1 MKKIL
6 LPLLLII
13 FTLFHVQAKT
23 LKIAANPINVAAILT
38 ELPDSAALASTC
50 EYYGYIRQSPQDGYT
65 VYKHPN
71 GSVIRYSFNEA
82 DNGKS
87 YSTVEV
93 TSKVSQKEKDQI
105 LQEELNFQKTGN
117 ACERRSVGYTTRCT
131 NGRHGALI
139 FQQRPNPKTP

>member
-1 MKKIL
+1 MKYI
-6 LPLLLII
+6 LPLLAI
-13 FTLFHVQAKT
+13 LFSLLPTGAAT
-23 LKIAANPINVAAILT
+23 LKIEANPINVAAILT
-38 ELPDSAALASTC
+38 ELPSSTALASTC

-93 TSKVSQKEKDQI
+93 TSNISQKEKDQI
-105 LQEELNFQKTGN
+105 LQENLNFQKTGN
-117 ACERRSVGYTTRCT
+117 AYERRSVGYTTRCT

-139 FQQRPNPKTP
+139 FQQRRKTKNP

>member
-1 MKKIL
+1 MKYI
-6 LPLLLII
+6 LPLLAI
-13 FTLFHVQAKT
+13 LFSLLPIEAAT
-23 LKIAANPINVAAILT
+23 LKIEANPINVAAILT
-38 ELPDSAALASTC
+38 ELPSSTALASTC
-50 EYYGYIRQSPQDGYT
+50 EYYGYIQQSPQDGYT

-93 TSKVSQKEKDQI
+93 TSKVSQKEKDSI
-105 LQEELNFQKTGN
+105 LQELNFQKTGN
-117 ACERRSVGYTTRCT
+117 ACDRRSVGYTTRCT

-139 FQQRPNPKTP
+139 FQQRPKTKNP

>member
-6 LPLLLII
+6 LPLLVILV
-13 FTLFHVQAKT
+13 TLFHVQAKT
-23 LKIAANPINVAAILT
+23 LKIEANPINVAAILT
-38 ELPDSAALASTC
+38 ELPSSTALSSTC
-50 EYYGYIRQSPQDGYT
+50 EYYGYIQQPPQDGYT

-93 TSKVSQKEKDQI
+93 TSNISQKEKDQI
-105 LQEELNFQKTGN
+105 LQDNLNFQKTGN
-117 ACERRSVGYTTRCT
+117 AYERRSVGYTTRCT

-139 FQQRPNPKTP
+139 FQQRPNPKTL